1 MPRTKTNKLE
11 LTGLKTN
18 YDLVTA
24 SNLLQK
30 DHRTIKNF
38 CQKNNIELLKIN
50 NRYYITEQQLNYL
63 KENLQ

>member
-1 MPRTKTNKLE
+1 MPRTKTNKQE

-24 SNLLQK
+24 SNLLHK

-63 KENLQ
+63 KENL

>member
-1 MPRTKTNKLE
+1 MPRTKTNKQE

-24 SNLLQK
+24 SEILKK

-50 NRYYITEQQLNYL
+50 NRYYIKEQQLNYL
-63 KENLQ
+63 KENL

>member
-1 MPRTKTNKLE
+1 MPRTKTNKQE
-11 LTGLKTN
+11 LTGLKIN

-30 DHRTIKNF
+30 DQRTIKNF

-63 KENLQ
+63 KENL

>member
-1 MPRTKTNKLE
+1 MPRTKTNKQE

-38 CQKNNIELLKIN
+38 CQKKQ
-50 NRYYITEQQLNYL
+50 Y
-63 KENLQ
+63 

>member
-1 MPRTKTNKLE
+1 MPRTKTNKQE

-38 CQKNNIELLKIN
+38 CQKANIELIKIN

>member
-1 MPRTKTNKLE
+1 MPRTKTNKQE

-38 CQKNNIELLKIN
+38 CQKHNIELLKIN
-50 NRYYITEQQLNYL
+50 NRYYITEQQLKYL
-63 KENLQ
+63 KENL

>member
-1 MPRTKTNKLE
+1 MPRTKTNKIE

-24 SNLLQK
+24 SEILKK
-30 DHRTIKNF
+30 DHRTIKSF
-38 CQKNNIELLKIN
+38 CQKANIELIKIN

-63 KENLQ
+63 KENL

>member
-1 MPRTKTNKLE
+1 MPRTKTNKVE
-11 LTGLKTN
+11 LTGLKMN

-38 CQKNNIELLKIN
+38 CQKNKIKLLKIN

-63 KENLQ
+63 KENL

>member
-1 MPRTKTNKLE
+1 MPRTKTNKIE

-38 CQKNNIELLKIN
+38 WQKANIELIKIN

-63 KENLQ
+63 KENL